1 MARSS
6 FSVSTIINADRAKVW
21 DVLANIGEIHR
32 WNPGVLHSKVTGDL
46 RSGLAAKR
54 LCELPGKRFLD
65 EEVVVWEPQ
74 QRLTMRIVD
83 SNLPFRSADI
93 QFELTHGPDEASTQV
108 TVSPEY
114 QLKFG
119 SLGQL
124 LNGLIV
130 GPAYKKGMKDLL
142 LGLKR
147 YLEHEAG
154 ATVVAPT

>member
-6 FSVSTIINADRAKVW
+6 FSVSTIINADRGKVW
-21 DVLANIGEIHR
+21 DVLSNIGEIHR
-32 WNPGVLHSKVTGDL
+32 WNPGVLNSKIIGDL
-46 RSGLAAKR
+46 GSGLAAKR

-74 QRLTMRIVD
+74 HRLTMRIVD

-93 QFELTHGPDEASTQV
+93 QFELTDGREDATTQV
-108 TVSPEY
+108 IVSPEY

-124 LNGLIV
+124 LNALVV

-147 YLEHEAG
+147 YLENEAG
-154 ATVVAPT
+154 ATAAAPT